1 VYKCTCRAYSK
12 YSIIL
17 KYKEFKKVFNCQS
30 SYKNNEFMFVKSQKG
45 SNIPFIILTLVFLGV
60 KAKWFYVLL
69 IKKADGIILHSS

>member
-1 VYKCTCRAYSK
+1 
-12 YSIIL
+12 
-17 KYKEFKKVFNCQS
+17 
-30 SYKNNEFMFVKSQKG
+30 MFVKSQKG